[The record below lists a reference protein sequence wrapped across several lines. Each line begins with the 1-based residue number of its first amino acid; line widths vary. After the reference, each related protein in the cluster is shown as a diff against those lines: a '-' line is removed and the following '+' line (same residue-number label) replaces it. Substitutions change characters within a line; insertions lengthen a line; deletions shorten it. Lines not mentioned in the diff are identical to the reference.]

1 MTAFSTSQTGFP
13 LLSDTN
19 MGITV
24 EFMNELP
31 FERETVLTFEF
42 EYIPILRKDFRPLD
56 ALWLDIT
63 GVCGESEADIPP
75 GKEVFEYHTPDVKV
89 NTSGTII
96 AAGGHLHDGEKFE
109 NPIQQSSV

>member
-1 MTAFSTSQTGFP
+1 
-13 LLSDTN
+13 

-31 FERETVLTFEF
+31 WPRDTILTIEF
-42 EYIPILRKDFRPLD
+42 EYIPTLRKDFRPLD

-75 GKEVFEYHTPDVKV
+75 DKEVFEYHTPNIQV
-89 NTSGTII
+89 NTSGTIV
-96 AAGGHLHDGEKFE
+96 AAGGHLHDGKFL
-109 NPIQQSSV
+109 QSRIL